1 MSAQTA
7 DTAEAA
13 AANSRDRAYLAR
25 SIAKCEAQLC
35 ANGFSEPLDATQIRR
50 LSTIE
55 GIIAQYRQLVDQ
67 DESEKDGNNIA
78 AEFGDRIGDIEHQ
91 ARAWVKKK
99 DALVA
104 SLQCVGQDKKATD
117 ETAMTFVGTER
128 DALQEVPDVFDN
140 PAAGDNNEHWT
151 DGVSPSDL
159 LAGPPNEE
167 AVDGNASSISN
178 EASSGQRGSKYPE
191 TAEQLLS
198 GNLASKRKELLGEM
212 EGLRRRGVVPNNAD
226 AVERLLQSQRG
237 MHDDLTDDLARMAS
251 VLKKNT
257 VDFGELMEK
266 DKKELDETAQHLEK
280 SAAGVGKH
288 GVRLNKYR
296 KRAWGTTGLT
306 WLAVLVVVSV
316 FFILVLFM
324 RVAPKRY

>member
-91 ARAWVKKK
+91 ARARVKKK

-178 EASSGQRGSKYPE
+178 EASS
-191 TAEQLLS
+191 
-198 GNLASKRKELLGEM
+198 ELLGEM